1 MGWEETKLTRGGV
14 TIDNFQVMVD
24 NAEKNEIAD
33 LIETRL
39 IERYIAPFEMKS
51 TLKSGFSMMAVAC
64 LLIETIDCFKQ
75 GVDDTRGETKQ
86 CFIRFFE
93 NEPLFLEFKGKSQDF
108 YDNVRCALL
117 HQGETK
123 KGWRINRKNDTKLLH
138 DIKNINAQLFIS
150 NLKLVI
156 QNYATDLKQSDFD
169 DSIIW
174 ENALKKMN
182 YIIENCKLS

>member
-1 MGWEETKLTRGGV
+1 MSWEKTKLTKGNL
-14 TIDNFQVMVD
+14 TIDHYLVMVD

-51 TLKSGFSMMAVAC
+51 KLKSGFSMMAVAC

-86 CFIRFFE
+86 CFVRFFE
-93 NEPLFLEFKGKSQDF
+93 NEPLFVAFKTRSEDF
-108 YDNVRCALL
+108 YHNVRCGLL

-123 KGWRINRKNDTKLLH
+123 KGWRINRKSDTDLRKV
-138 DIKNINAQLFIS
+138 KNINAQLFIS

>member
-1 MGWEETKLTRGGV
+1 MSWEETKLTRGGV
-14 TIDNFQVMVD
+14 TIDDFQVMVD
-24 NAEKNEIAD
+24 NAEKEEIAE

-39 IERYIAPFEMKS
+39 IERYVAPFEMKS

-86 CFIRFFE
+86 CFVRFFE
-93 NEPLFLEFKGKSQDF
+93 NEPLFVVFKTRSVDF
-108 YDNVRCALL
+108 YHNVRCGLL

-123 KGWRINRKNDTKLLH
+123 KGWRINRKSDTELLK
-138 DIKNINAQLFIS
+138 DKNINAQLFIS

-156 QNYATDLKQSDFD
+156 QNYSSELKQADFD
-169 DSIIW
+169 DSNIW
-174 ENALKKMN
+174 ENALKKMEF
-182 YIIENCKLS
+182 IINNCRLS

>member
-14 TIDNFQVMVD
+14 TVDNFQVMVD

-86 CFIRFFE
+86 CFVRFFE
-93 NEPLFLEFKGKSQDF
+93 NEPLFVAFRTRSEDF
-108 YDNVRCALL
+108 YHNVRCGLL

-123 KGWRINRKNDTKLLH
+123 KGWRINRENDSDLLKL
-138 DIKNINAQLFIS
+138 KNINAQLFIS